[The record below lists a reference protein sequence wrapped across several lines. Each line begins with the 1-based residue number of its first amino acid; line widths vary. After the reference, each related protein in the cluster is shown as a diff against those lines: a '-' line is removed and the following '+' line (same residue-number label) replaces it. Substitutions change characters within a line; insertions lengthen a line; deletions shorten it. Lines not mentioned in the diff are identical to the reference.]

1 MDFTY
6 ITYTLEYSSNFLFTF
21 IYFSS
26 STSTLI
32 AFTTIHVLSYIES
45 DQNYCST
52 AASWRQEPAPSSSV
66 YWTRWTA
73 IIPL

>member
-1 MDFTY
+1 MDFTW
-6 ITYTLEYSSNFLFTF
+6 ITYILEYLSNFLITF

-32 AFTTIHVLSYIES
+32 AFTTIHMLSYIES

-66 YWTRWTA
+66 CWTRWTA

>member
-1 MDFTY
+1 MDFTW
-6 ITYTLEYSSNFLFTF
+6 ITYILEYLSNFLITF

-32 AFTTIHVLSYIES
+32 ALFAIHVLSYIES

-52 AASWRQEPAPSSSV
+52 AAS
-66 YWTRWTA
+66 
-73 IIPL
+73 

>member
-1 MDFTY
+1 MDFTC
-6 ITYTLEYSSNFLFTF
+6 ITYILEYLSNFLITF

-32 AFTTIHVLSYIES
+32 AFTTIHMLSYIES

-52 AASWRQEPAPSSSV
+52 AAS
-66 YWTRWTA
+66 
-73 IIPL
+73 

>member
-1 MDFTY
+1 MDFTW
-6 ITYTLEYSSNFLFTF
+6 ITYILEYLSNFLITF

-32 AFTTIHVLSYIES
+32 AFTAIHMLSYIES

-52 AASWRQEPAPSSSV
+52 AAS
-66 YWTRWTA
+66 
-73 IIPL
+73 

>member
-52 AASWRQEPAPSSSV
+52 AAS
-66 YWTRWTA
+66 
-73 IIPL
+73 